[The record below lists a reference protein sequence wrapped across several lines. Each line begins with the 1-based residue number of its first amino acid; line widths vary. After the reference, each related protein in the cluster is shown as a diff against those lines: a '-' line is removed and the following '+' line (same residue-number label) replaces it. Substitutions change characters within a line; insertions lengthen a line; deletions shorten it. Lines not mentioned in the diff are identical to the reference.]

1 MRRWLEMYLV
11 YSLLYRLIVAALLPL
26 EYKRRPKGLRWRWL
40 KERFGY
46 IDSCNGGRFAA
57 IVWVHTVS
65 MGEVLAAVP
74 FVKRL
79 KERHPSLGIV
89 LTTVTDTGQKVANE
103 RLSGIASISYA
114 PFDLASVVKRFLRRM
129 RPSLF
134 ITIETELWP
143 NTFMVFRNE
152 GIPVF
157 VMNGRISDRSFR
169 GYRKIRFFMRDVL
182 KGVAMICMQ
191 SEAYAERIKMIGAP
205 PEKVMVTGNFKF
217 DTRPAETPLFWAGY
231 IDGPVILAGS
241 THEGEEEL
249 IVSVYRVLSNEFPG
263 LILILAP
270 RHPERFTKVEEML
283 RGKGL
288 SYIKRSDFGSPSLM
302 NNRILCKGCVTG
314 EERESTERLGAVSG
328 KIIILDTVGELA
340 SAYSLCD
347 IALIGGSFIRHGGQ
361 NPLEPAFWSKP
372 VVCGPHMEN
381 FPFIGEFYN
390 KGAAVA
396 TGHEG
401 LAHILRELL
410 RSHARRTEMGRK
422 ARALYEEKAGAVDR
436 SLLVLE
442 RYLNIELPLA

>member
-1 MRRWLEMYLV
+1 MYLL

-26 EYKRRPKGLRWRWL
+26 EYKKRPKGLREKWL

-46 IDSCNGGRFAA
+46 IDACNGGQYAS

-65 MGEVLAAVP
+65 MGEVLAVVP

-89 LTTVTDTGQKVANE
+89 LTTVTDTGQEVAKE
-103 RLSGIASISYA
+103 RLSGIACICYA

-143 NTFMVFRNE
+143 NTFMVFRKE

-169 GYRKIRFFMRDVL
+169 GYHKIRFFMRDVL

-205 PEKVMVTGNFKF
+205 PERVMVTGNFKF
-217 DTRPAETPLFWAGY
+217 DTRPAETPLFWARY
-231 IDGPVILAGS
+231 LEGPVILAGS
-241 THEGEEEL
+241 THEGEEDL
-249 IVSVYRVLSNEFPG
+249 IVSVYGVLRNEFPG

-270 RHPERFTKVEEML
+270 RHPGRFTKVEEMVK
-283 RGKGL
+283 GKGL
-288 SYIKRSDFGSPSLM
+288 SYIKRSEFGGLSSK
-302 NNRILCKGCVTG
+302 NNRILCRGCVTG
-314 EERESTERLGAVSG
+314 EGRESAERFRAVSG
-328 KIIILDTVGELA
+328 EIVILDTVGELA

-347 IALIGGSFIRHGGQ
+347 IAVIGGSFIRHGGQ

-390 KGAAVA
+390 EGAAVE
-396 TGHEG
+396 TGHEE
-401 LAHILRELL
+401 LHHVLRELL
-410 RSHARRTEMGRK
+410 LSHERRTEMGRK
-422 ARALYEEKAGAVDR
+422 AKALYDEKAGAVDR
-436 SLLVLE
+436 ALLVLE

>member
-1 MRRWLEMYLV
+1 MYLL

-26 EYKRRPKGLRWRWL
+26 EYKKRPKGLRERWL

-46 IDSCNGGRFAA
+46 IDACNSGQYAS

-89 LTTVTDTGQKVANE
+89 LTTVTDTGQKVAKE
-103 RLSGIASISYA
+103 RLSGIARICYA

-143 NTFMVFRNE
+143 NTFMVFRKE

-169 GYRKIRFFMRDVL
+169 GYHKIRFFMRDVL

-205 PEKVMVTGNFKF
+205 PERVMVTGNFKF
-217 DTRPAETPLFWAGY
+217 DTRPAETPLFWARY
-231 IDGPVILAGS
+231 LKGPVILAGS

-249 IVSVYRVLSNEFPG
+249 IISVYGVLRNEFPG

-270 RHPERFTKVEEML
+270 RHPGRFTKVEEMV

-288 SYIKRSDFGSPSLM
+288 SYIKRSEFGGLSSSSM
-302 NNRILCKGCVTG
+302 NDRIRYRGCVTG
-314 EERESTERLGAVSG
+314 EGRESAERFSAVSG
-328 KIIILDTVGELA
+328 EIVILDTVGELA

-347 IALIGGSFIRHGGQ
+347 IAVIGGSFIRHGGQ

-381 FPFIGEFYN
+381 FPFIWEFYN
-390 KGAAVA
+390 EGAAVE
-396 TGHEG
+396 TGQEELLHV
-401 LAHILRELL
+401 LREFLL
-410 RSHARRTEMGRK
+410 SHERRTEMGRK
-422 ARALYEEKAGAVDR
+422 AKALYDEKAGAVDR
-436 SLLVLE
+436 ALLVLE